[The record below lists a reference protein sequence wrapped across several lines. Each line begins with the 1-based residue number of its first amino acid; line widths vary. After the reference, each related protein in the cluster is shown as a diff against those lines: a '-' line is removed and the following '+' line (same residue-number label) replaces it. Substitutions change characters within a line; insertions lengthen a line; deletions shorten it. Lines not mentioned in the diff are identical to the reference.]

1 MFVGGVSS
9 IKTNSINFGRRLTK
23 SEEIDY
29 KNNAITPALKY
40 LGTEEVAMIIHG
52 TSFPEDKVSDFGV
65 GSPYGKEA
73 AQLLPFE
80 MLHGFNSNQLGP
92 VGVIRDTQHRS
103 PYISTISTKNY
114 LFLDFKRLTEDDF
127 ANILSSKD
135 IQSVFNKPKHNGE
148 NYALSSFQD
157 AFANYDYL
165 IKIAT
170 KNFKKKVAQKDIQAL
185 KLNSEFEKFKHKK
198 APALYQDA
206 IFNILSKMYSTSDFN
221 KWDDIDKNLIENI
234 KSNDEEA
241 KNRYKKILRRSK
253 DDFES
258 YIFAQFLVNKEI
270 KENTQYRKELGFKN
284 INDLLV
290 GFSASDEWANQDL
303 FLSNYRMGCPYGGKY
318 GPQLWDIP
326 VLNPNK
332 LFTENGELGEAGK
345 YLKSKLDA
353 SLEDFDN
360 IRIDH
365 ALGLVDPYIYDK
377 NSVELVGEKVDL
389 SKFRG
394 NNISN
399 LPEIDRERN
408 YAKIL
413 DRIVL
418 PTLEEHGLDKNAPVW
433 EDLVCET
440 PQFNRV
446 YHISN
451 DLPGITQLEYM
462 RAEGTN
468 PENWGLVGSHDSMPA
483 QQMVKT
489 DWVRNNQ
496 AWNIFYLAGYL
507 NQNPKRAQYRDEF
520 CRQIGAN
527 DDERVKAKFAELFL
541 SLKKVQISFADF
553 FGINKRYNVAGE
565 ENNEN
570 WKLRLN
576 SDYQEDYYKNLA
588 SEHPTAINMPE
599 ILKIAVQAKSDM
611 NKVRNLPENEIT
623 EENSKNVQ
631 TILDN
636 LDKYE
641 KILKE

>member
-1 MFVGGVSS
+1 
-9 IKTNSINFGRRLTK
+9 
-23 SEEIDY
+23 
-29 KNNAITPALKY
+29 
-40 LGTEEVAMIIHG
+40 
-52 TSFPEDKVSDFGV
+52 
-65 GSPYGKEA
+65 
-73 AQLLPFE
+73 
-80 MLHGFNSNQLGP
+80 
-92 VGVIRDTQHRS
+92 
-103 PYISTISTKNY
+103 
-114 LFLDFKRLTEDDF
+114 
-127 ANILSSKD
+127 
-135 IQSVFNKPKHNGE
+135 
-148 NYALSSFQD
+148 
-157 AFANYDYL
+157 
-165 IKIAT
+165 
-170 KNFKKKVAQKDIQAL
+170 
-185 KLNSEFEKFKHKK
+185 
-198 APALYQDA
+198 
-206 IFNILSKMYSTSDFN
+206 
-221 KWDDIDKNLIENI
+221 
-234 KSNDEEA
+234 
-241 KNRYKKILRRSK
+241 
-253 DDFES
+253 
-258 YIFAQFLVNKEI
+258 
-270 KENTQYRKELGFKN
+270 
-284 INDLLV
+284 
-290 GFSASDEWANQDL
+290 
-303 FLSNYRMGCPYGGKY
+303 MGCPYGGKY

-507 NQNPKRAQYRDEF
+507 NQNPKRAQSRDEF

-611 NKVRNLPENEIT
+611 NKVRTLQESEIT